1 MVRRLIATIAA
12 STFALLAVAVAPA
25 LAGGGGCHNDNPTT
39 EGGGTSVELKNCGFA
54 PTIIRVPVGATV
66 TWTNQEH
73 LPHVVSGVGWGQ
85 ASHGDYL
92 TLGKSLTQRFA
103 AAGVYPYTCFLH
115 PGMSG
120 AVIVGDASA
129 PASASGAA
137 PAAVTQAPTLDLA
150 SATLA
155 PSTPALGKSDGSPS
169 WPGIALGLSVV
180 ASAVAY
186 AAGRAGRSDR

>member
-25 LAGGGGCHNDNPTT
+25 LAGGGCVNENPTT
-39 EGGGTSVELKNCGFA
+39 EGSGTSVEMKNCGFA
-54 PTIIRVPVGATV
+54 PTIIRVPVGVTV
-66 TWTNQEH
+66 TWTNQEQY

-85 ASHGDYL
+85 ASYGDYL
-92 TLGKSLTQRFA
+92 SPGKSQTQRFA

-120 AVIVGDASA
+120 AVIVGDASTPASATGATPVAVTPAPTSATAA
-129 PASASGAA
+129 PASSA
-137 PAAVTQAPTLDLA
+137 PA
-150 SATLA
+150 
-155 PSTPALGKSDGSPS
+155 KSGDSLP

-180 ASAVAY
+180 AGAAAY